1 MKILFIINS
10 LACGGKER
18 RLAQLIAGL
27 KSTSDFEIMLVLMN
41 GEIYYKEVLDLDIK
55 ILYLIR
61 KSKKDF
67 SVFYRFYH
75 LIRNWKPDI
84 VHCWDS
90 MTAVYIIPASK
101 YLKIKIINGMVV
113 NTLVKKNIFIKDW
126 RRARLTFPF
135 SDVIVGNS
143 VAGLNSY
150 KAPENK
156 SVCIYNGF
164 DHNRLF
170 RVKEFS
176 KMFVEIFGLLSG
188 DLFIVGMV
196 AAFEIRKDYKTF
208 IKAAIDLSELYEKIR
223 FIMVGNG
230 INFIECK
237 ESVPNKLKDKIIFLG
252 CKSDV
257 DSIVNI
263 FDIGVLLTNSKV
275 QGEGI
280 SNSIIEYMALGKPVI
295 ATRGG
300 GTNEIVIDNENGF
313 LIDPENVDQL
323 KGKICLLMS
332 DRKLLERL
340 GNMGEKTIKGKFDLI
355 MMTGNYV
362 ELYRKLLNKAGKEQ
376 LSG

>member
-10 LACGGKER
+10 LTCGGKER
-18 RLAQLIAGL
+18 RLAQLLAGL
-27 KSTSDFEIMLVLMN
+27 KSASDIEIMLVLMD
-41 GEIYYKEVLDLDIK
+41 GEIYYKEVLDLDIN

-61 KSKKDF
+61 KSKKDI
-67 SVFYRFYH
+67 SVFYRFYQ
-75 LIRNWKPDI
+75 LIWNWKPDI

-90 MTAVYIIPASK
+90 MTAIYIIPASK
-101 YLKIKIINGMVV
+101 YLKTKIINGMVV
-113 NTLVKKNIFIKDW
+113 NTLVKKNIFNRDW
-126 RRARLTFPF
+126 CRARLTFPF

-156 SVCIYNGF
+156 SICIYNGF
-164 DHNRLF
+164 DHTRLF
-170 RVKEFS
+170 RIKEFS
-176 KMFVEIFGLLSG
+176 KMFEEIFGSLSV

-196 AAFEIRKDYKTF
+196 AAFETRKDYKTF
-208 IKAAIDLSELYEKIR
+208 IKAAIDLSELHEKIR

-237 ESVPNKLKDKIIFLG
+237 EIVPHKLNDKIIFLG

-257 DSIVNI
+257 DSVVNI
-263 FDIGVLLTNSKV
+263 FDVGVLLTNSKI

-280 SNSIIEYMALGKPVI
+280 SNSIIEYMAFGKPVI

-323 KGKICLLMS
+323 KEKICLLMR
-332 DRKLLERL
+332 DRKLIERL
-340 GNMGEKTIKGKFDLI
+340 GNMGEKMIEEKFDLK
-355 MMTGNYV
+355 MMTRNYV
-362 ELYRKLLNKAGKEQ
+362 ELYRKLLNKARKEQ